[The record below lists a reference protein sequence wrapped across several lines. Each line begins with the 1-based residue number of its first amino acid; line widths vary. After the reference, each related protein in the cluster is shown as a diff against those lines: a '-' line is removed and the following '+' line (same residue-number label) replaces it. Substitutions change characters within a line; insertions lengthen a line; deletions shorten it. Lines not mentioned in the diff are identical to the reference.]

1 VLCRG
6 YYLRGIK
13 SPRGTCPM
21 LIPGGEAVTALLV
34 TSSFREE
41 FGKPRREGER
51 ARKRRQ
57 EKKREERER
66 ERERDRERETD
77 RQRPIFE
84 TE

>member
-1 VLCRG
+1 
-6 YYLRGIK
+6 
-13 SPRGTCPM
+13 M

-57 EKKREERER
+57 EREKKNRER
-66 ERERDRERETD
+66 E
-77 RQRPIFE
+77 RPIFE